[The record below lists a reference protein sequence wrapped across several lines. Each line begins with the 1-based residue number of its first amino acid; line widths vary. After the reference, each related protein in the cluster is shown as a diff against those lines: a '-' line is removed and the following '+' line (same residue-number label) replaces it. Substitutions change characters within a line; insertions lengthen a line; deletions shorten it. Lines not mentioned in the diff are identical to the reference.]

1 MTRLDNE
8 GIIRVVLEGLKNQK
22 ASKSYDLKAFEHF

>member
-1 MTRLDNE
+1 
-8 GIIRVVLEGLKNQK
+8 VALEGLKTKK

>member
-1 MTRLDNE
+1 M
-8 GIIRVVLEGLKNQK
+8 GCFGGLKNKK